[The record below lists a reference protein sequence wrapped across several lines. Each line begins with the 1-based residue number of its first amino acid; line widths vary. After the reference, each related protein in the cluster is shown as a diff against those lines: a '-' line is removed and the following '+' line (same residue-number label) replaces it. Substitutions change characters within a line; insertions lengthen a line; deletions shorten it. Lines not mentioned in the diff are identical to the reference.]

1 MVCFTITIFNL
12 MKLSLKSVLFP
23 LHDINML
30 FMLITAD
37 SHNKAAT
44 IKLKQRYV
52 NKSAQGKLGYEP
64 LGCITCAVGAPCKC
78 FHPMVN

>member
-1 MVCFTITIFNL
+1 MNI
-12 MKLSLKSVLFP
+12 
-23 LHDINML
+23 L

-44 IKLKQRYV
+44 IKLKHGYV
-52 NKSAQGKLGYEP
+52 NKLAQGKLGYEP
-64 LGCITCAVGAPCKC
+64 LGYITSAVVTPCKC